1 MKEECAIFAG
11 AREPMTAVTIGDC
24 DSQTVL
30 HETNDEQSWLGLRID
45 RHNLRQDLPKVIKLS
60 LRSLGFAA

>member
-1 MKEECAIFAG
+1 MKAECAIFAG

-30 HETNDEQSWLGLRID
+30 HETNGEQSWLGQRID
-45 RHNLRQDLPKVIKLS
+45 RQALKRDLPKVIKLS
-60 LRSLGFAA
+60 LRSLGFAT

>member
-1 MKEECAIFAG
+1 MKAECAIFAG
-11 AREPMTAVTIGDC
+11 AREPMTAVTIDDC

-30 HETNDEQSWLGLRID
+30 HETNGEQSWLGQRID
-45 RHNLRQDLPKVIKLS
+45 RHTLKRDLPKVIKLS